1 MFTVSRAIQ
10 GQLPAAHKLDH
21 DETSARKGFVRLMLQ
36 GNVKGALKC
45 LQGLSTGGVLDLN
58 AELAN
63 GNTVLRELPE
73 KHPDAAPAGPNTL
86 LFGPVNLV
94 DPVIFQSIDAE
105 LVRTICL
112 QTTGA
117 AGVSGLDSSAWR
129 RICCSFGS
137 ASSTL
142 CQAIARLTRLLAT
155 TRVDSDGISALLA
168 GRLIPLDK
176 NPGVRPIGVRE
187 VLRRIIAKLILR
199 VTKHRIQECA
209 GSLQLCAG
217 QEAGIEAAV
226 HALRKVFVDDA
237 TDGLLL
243 VDAFNAFNS
252 INREAL
258 LHNIN
263 VLCPALSTVMKNF
276 TVSRLIC
283 TSVVPELSPMKAR
296 CREILWPCQYMPWQ
310 SCRLSYV
317 WQTQRQYSRR
327 QCKSGML
334 TMLERGVDSA
344 IYACGGT
351 YFFL

>member
-1 MFTVSRAIQ
+1 M
-10 GQLPAAHKLDH
+10 
-21 DETSARKGFVRLMLQ
+21 
-36 GNVKGALKC
+36 
-45 LQGLSTGGVLDLN
+45 
-58 AELAN
+58 
-63 GNTVLRELPE
+63 
-73 KHPDAAPAGPNTL
+73 
-86 LFGPVNLV
+86 
-94 DPVIFQSIDAE
+94 
-105 LVRTICL
+105 VRTICL

-155 TRVDSDGISALLA
+155 TRVDPDGISALLA

-176 NPGVRPIGVRE
+176 NPGVRPIGVGE

-226 HALRKVFVDDA
+226 HALREVFADDA

-243 VDAFNAFNS
+243 VDASNAFNS

-263 VLCPALSTVMKNF
+263 VLCPALSTVVKNF
-276 TVSRLIC
+276 Y
-283 TSVVPELSPMKAR
+283 SVPSSLYISGSKLSPKKAR
-296 CREILWPCQYMPWQ
+296 RREILWPCQSTPWQ

-327 QCKSGML
+327 QCESGMR

>member
-1 MFTVSRAIQ
+1 MDSLLREGRAIQ

-176 NPGVRPIGVRE
+176 NPRVRSIGVGE

-263 VLCPALSTVMKNF
+263 VLCPALSTVVKNF
-276 TVSRLIC
+276 YSVPSYLYVSGSKIESKEGTTQGDPL
-283 TSVVPELSPMKAR
+283 A
-296 CREILWPCQYMPWQ
+296 MP
-310 SCRLSYV
+310 
-317 WQTQRQYSRR
+317 
-327 QCKSGML
+327 
-334 TMLERGVDSA
+334 
-344 IYACGGT
+344 IYALAVMPIILRLANSASIQQETMQVWYADDAGAGG
-351 YFFL
+351 